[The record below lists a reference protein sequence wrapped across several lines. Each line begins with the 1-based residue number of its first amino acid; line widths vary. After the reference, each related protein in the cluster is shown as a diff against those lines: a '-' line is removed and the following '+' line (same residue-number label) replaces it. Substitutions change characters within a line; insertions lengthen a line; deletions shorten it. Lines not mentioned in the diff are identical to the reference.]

1 MNFEERSSF
10 KMVALLISI
19 RFMMFARQKK
29 FIYAPLVVGINL
41 VVNWFGLSNPP
52 NPSYDL

>member
-1 MNFEERSSF
+1 MNFEERSFF

-29 FIYAPLVVGINL
+29 FIIAILVVGINL
-41 VVNWFGLSNPP
+41 VVNWIGMLKPV